1 MKHHIKPL
9 FTAIG
14 LVLLLNLTQPL
25 QAASLITNPVV
36 LVKPMALDFGAV
48 KPKSTVT
55 NTFLV
60 ENAGGGKLVGKATVP
75 APFKIISGESYS
87 LNENAAQV
95 LTITYT
101 PGRNA
106 VDTQTV
112 TFTGGGGAKAVVT
125 GKLAGARPPSQ
136 RSQ

>member
-1 MKHHIKPL
+1 L
-9 FTAIG
+9 TAG
-14 LVLLLNLTQPL
+14 ALVLLQNYPDCV
-25 QAASLITNPVV
+25 QASSLITNPVV
-36 LVKPMALDFGAV
+36 MVTPLTLDFGSV
-48 KPKSTVT
+48 QPKTTVT

-75 APFKIISGESYS
+75 APFKIVSGESYS
-87 LNENAAQV
+87 LKENAAQV

-106 VDTQTV
+106 LDTQTV
-112 TFTGGGGAKAVVT
+112 TFTGGGGAKALVT
-125 GKLAGARPPSQ
+125 GKLAGARTPSQ